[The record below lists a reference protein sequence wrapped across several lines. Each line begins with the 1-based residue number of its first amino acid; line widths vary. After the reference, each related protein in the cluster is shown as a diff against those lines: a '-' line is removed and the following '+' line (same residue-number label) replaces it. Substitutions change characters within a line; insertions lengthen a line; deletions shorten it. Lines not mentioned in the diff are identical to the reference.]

1 MPNGDYVLELRVLKA
16 LGKSGTS
23 SHWETYVTPA
33 FTIQRTS
40 P

>member
-1 MPNGDYVLELRVLKA
+1 VLELRVLKA
-16 LGKSGTS
+16 LGKKGTS

-33 FTIQRTS
+33 FTIQRTT